1 MDLLKKFICNQTKDT
16 TPKIF
21 APFIIALTDAVIG
34 QSLVEISKSMPNDQG
49 KLFIKTYQSTL
60 ESDKIQ
66 DFNDF
71 VKDINKNLI
80 KAVTPEQLMSFTANF
95 IAFLDKEFSLY
106 SNSHKFGAT
115 CQWVFTIVSPYII
128 TLIAKGTLEL
138 TFKTELSKIDDAEVK
153 VKQNEDAINTLVNKF
168 ADQYT
173 ATTSQELAQQYIKEF
188 SNFTTSELSTT
199 STTIQASLLGDF
211 VSLVNY
217 EIDSNINL

>member
-66 DFNDF
+66 NFDNF

-80 KAVTPEQLMSFTANF
+80 KAVTPEQIMSFTANF

-106 SNSHKFGAT
+106 SNSHKFGTT
-115 CQWVFTIVSPYII
+115 CKWVFTIVSPYII

-138 TFKTELSKIDDAEVK
+138 TFDTELSKIDDAVVK
-153 VKQNEDAINTLVNKF
+153 VKQNEDAINKLVTNF
-168 ADQYT
+168 ADQYNKV
-173 ATTSQELAQQYIKEF
+173 TTNQELAQQYIKGF

-199 STTIQASLLGDF
+199 IQASLLGDL

-217 EIDSNINL
+217 EIDSHINI